1 MRSNIDATHQ
11 NSFAESSQGV
21 GLVLEIFS
29 GTSRLTK
36 ACRKA
41 GLRAYAVDKD
51 KKRAENVTVL
61 EFDITNEQLKQLQDI
76 IVAEGCLC
84 FHAHFAPA
92 CGTCSRARERFIP
105 GIPQD
110 QQPAP
115 LRSDE
120 WPSGLPNLQPGDQQR
135 AHLANMSYETT
146 ALIIDWLLQLGCCC
160 SLENPHNSIF
170 LAFPCY
176 SKAS

>member
-1 MRSNIDATHQ
+1 MGTNFLSSKESEHSNIDAMHHA
-11 NSFAESSQGV
+11 SFAGSSQGV

-61 EFDITNEQLKQLQDI
+61 EFDITNTEQLKQLQDI

-84 FHAHFAPA
+84 FYAHFAPA

-105 GIPQD
+105 GVPQN

-120 WPSGLPNLQPGDQQR
+120 WPSGLPNLQPGDQHAESPFSKHVIWDHSF
-135 AHLANMSYETT
+135 AHRLASSVRM
-146 ALIIDWLLQLGCCC
+146 LL
-160 SLENPHNSIF
+160 
-170 LAFPCY
+170 
-176 SKAS
+176 